1 MMKTKW
7 IRTVAR
13 ILSAPIIVYALLMFT
28 GYAWSW
34 ITTGTAD
41 PHAVEDYPFIE
52 NIPPIFMFL
61 AIIGLA
67 IAWKW
72 EKSGGIINLIFC
84 FATLP
89 MLLFLQPITQDFRYL
104 VPYIL
109 LIIVAFPGILFLVC
123 WRRSKKEI

>member
-89 MLLFLQPITQDFRYL
+89 MLLFLQPVTQDFRYL
-104 VPYIL
+104 IPYIL
-109 LIIVAFPGILFLVC
+109 LIIVA
-123 WRRSKKEI
+123 